1 MKQSIVTACAL
12 VALALPAASLAASA
26 SASIGEGCT
35 YRTGS
40 FTVPPNKVASNITAG
55 VDTGWLPCAGA
66 GHATRAGVRLKGPA
80 GNVIY
85 YFVKT
90 YEGQS
95 QVVTGSLAG
104 LTLGP
109 GTYTVEAADGGL
121 GTTATVGYELRDA
134 APTPPAAPAMT
145 GPGTSG
151 SLSGDWTDPAV
162 RSSAR
167 IVQSGSSITITNT
180 FPWEGKTVTWS
191 GSGTVSGDTVTFAFD
206 YTGYRP
212 AGWEG
217 GQMTL
222 RRTDRKTLSGKWT
235 TASGTFSQPITFIQT
250 RFDDPEK
257 PPQAS
262 VAPVPRQTAAPASSA
277 PQQTPM
283 TAKPRGMACPPGQM
297 YEENVGCTPY
307 LREKEER

>member
-1 MKQSIVTACAL
+1 MKPMIVTF
-12 VALALPAASLAASA
+12 LALIAVMLPAKGFAGSA
-26 SASIGEGCT
+26 SAGIGEGCS

-40 FTVPPNKVASNITAG
+40 FTVPPNKVAYNITAG

-109 GTYTVEAADGGL
+109 GTYTVEAPDGGL
-121 GTTATVGYELRDA
+121 GTTATVGFELKDA
-134 APTPPAAPAMT
+134 APPPAPAAMT
-145 GPGTSG
+145 APSASG
-151 SLSGDWTDPAV
+151 SLTGDWTDPAV
-162 RSSAR
+162 KSSAR
-167 IVQSGSSITITNT
+167 IVQSGGAMTITNT

-191 GSGTVSGDTVTFAFD
+191 GSGQVSGDSVTFAFD

-217 GQMTL
+217 GRMTL
-222 RRTDRKTLSGKWT
+222 RRTDRRTLSGQWT
-235 TASGTFSQPITFIQT
+235 TASGKFTQPITFIQT
-250 RFDDPEK
+250 RSDD
-257 PPQAS
+257 
-262 VAPVPRQTAAPASSA
+262 
-277 PQQTPM
+277 PQQTPQ
-283 TAKPRGMACPPGQM
+283 AARPPSAQQPAAAAAPAPHPQPQAARPGRIVCPPGQM